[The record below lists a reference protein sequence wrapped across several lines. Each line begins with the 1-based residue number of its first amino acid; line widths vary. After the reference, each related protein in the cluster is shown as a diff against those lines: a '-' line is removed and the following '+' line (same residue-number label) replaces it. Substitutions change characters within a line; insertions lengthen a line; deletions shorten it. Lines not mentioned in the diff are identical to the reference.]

1 MDPLHELLREEAG
14 SYRPDRARMYA
25 RVSRA
30 VSAGPDGGP
39 GRSRVRARGVPWPR
53 AALVAL
59 ASTAALLAGAHVLTS
74 PVREDGPAREVAAG
88 PLPAAPGPDAARF
101 SPAGR
106 APDAPSSGPLRSEG
120 TVAPHR
126 NAYRAQSNVTLTTRE
141 PLASLVL
148 EVRIART
155 GGVRHT
161 GSRRTLP
168 EDDFTVTVRET
179 GGALVYRW
187 TLKEGRTVPAG
198 RHVFAARYDHAAGA
212 RETAGDGY
220 TATASA
226 TDGGGHTVRGSFPD
240 SSG

>member
-30 VSAGPDGGP
+30 VSAGPDGGD

-53 AALVAL
+53 VALVAV

-74 PVREDGPAREVAAG
+74 PVRGDGPAREVATG
-88 PLPAAPGPDAARF
+88 PLPAAPGPNAARP

-120 TVAPHR
+120 AVAPHS

-141 PLASLVL
+141 PLTSLVL

-168 EDDFTVTVRET
+168 EGDFTVTARET

-226 TDGGGHTVRGSFPD
+226 ANGEHTVRGSFPD
-240 SSG
+240 PSG